1 MSRIRSWEQK
11 PREADSSL
19 QTVKMSQ
26 TPTDGVVNHRPNP
39 DKIRPGCLRP
49 YYIRV
54 ITFQN
59 EPLETPQT
67 PKMSSN
73 FDYFDCW
80 ALKNLYSIILV
91 NMVFDF

>member
-11 PREADSSL
+11 PREADRSL

-54 ITFQN
+54 IT
-59 EPLETPQT
+59 PQT

-73 FDYFDCW
+73 FDYFDRW
-80 ALKNLYSIILV
+80 AFKKLYSIILL

>member
-1 MSRIRSWEQK
+1 
-11 PREADSSL
+11 
-19 QTVKMSQ
+19 MSQ
-26 TPTDGVVNHRPNP
+26 TPTDGVVNHGPNP

-59 EPLETPQT
+59 EPSETPQT
-67 PKMSSN
+67 PKMSTN

-80 ALKNLYSIILV
+80 TLKNLYSIILV
-91 NMVFDF
+91 NIVFDF